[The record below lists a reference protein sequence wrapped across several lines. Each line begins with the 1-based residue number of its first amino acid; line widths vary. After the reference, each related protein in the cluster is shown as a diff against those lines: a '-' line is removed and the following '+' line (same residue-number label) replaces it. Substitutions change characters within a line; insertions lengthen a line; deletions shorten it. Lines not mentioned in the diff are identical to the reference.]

1 MFQAAAP
8 PIGEPIP
15 EAPPAPLSSP
25 AQAAPGEFTRLFQAP
40 APTLNEA
47 KPEIPPAPAP
57 QSTPGSFTQMFQA
70 AAPPIGEKKT
80 EATRKA
86 PAPLEPGEFTR
97 FFNAASAA
105 PPISAPMPPKAES
118 QGDFDRIFGSSE
130 RPVGSPSTVTG
141 IFRQSSSTPAIEPK
155 QADSASSLTAPPAF
169 TPPPG
174 DFTRVFGETS
184 PGIPSPVAAPPTP
197 ASPSPASGPG
207 EYTRMFSAQP
217 IPPEPIAAPTPAPV
231 IAPESQRPVK
241 QNSMLVP
248 ILIGVIVLLLA
259 AIAVILVA
267 IK

>member
-1 MFQAAAP
+1 
-8 PIGEPIP
+8 
-15 EAPPAPLSSP
+15 
-25 AQAAPGEFTRLFQAP
+25 
-40 APTLNEA
+40 
-47 KPEIPPAPAP
+47 
-57 QSTPGSFTQMFQA
+57 MFQA

-184 PGIPSPVAAPPTP
+184 PGIPSPVAAPPMP